1 MTLCVVVFIW
11 ISLMVTVMV
20 TGDTLPS
27 GSRGSPKQ
35 VTILLSEGVIGPFI
49 VHFFF
54 VKEDFTERRTLIG
67 SVNLLWLW

>member
-27 GSRGSPKQ
+27 GIRGSPKQ
-35 VTILLSEGVIGPFI
+35 VAFGDSNHSIIRRSHQPII
-49 VHFFF
+49 VEIVPSHEWHLNFSP
-54 VKEDFTERRTLIG
+54 KLHQ
-67 SVNLLWLW
+67 